1 MFRIASTLKIN
12 EIIEKI
18 DVMEKLNDIAAP

>member
-18 DVMEKLNDIAAP
+18 DVMEKLNDIAAL